1 MRIDYAII
9 MKISK
14 CVERVEFVSKKILII
29 TQNFYPEIGSAGNRM
44 KNMYQLLVNNGFEVN
59 VLTTE
64 PSYPNRNLYKQDKFW
79 DDESL
84 NNNNDIHFIKVNTR
98 KYSKKMINRLHY
110 YIEITLRMI
119 KYIFTDKKEY
129 DHIIVSSPPIFLG
142 LAGLLAK
149 KKYKA
154 KMILEIRDLWP
165 DSLKGVGVF
174 NWKWVLSIMQLF
186 EKLLYKKADSIIV
199 NSPSFSE
206 HIIKSVNKNAEDIVY
221 IPNGARSY
229 ELQPFKFNNE
239 FSVIYT
245 GNIGLAQ
252 DIEFLKDLTVE
263 LHKSNIPLS
272 IIGYGV
278 NKVTLEKFVEE
289 QNLNSVTFYSPTT
302 REECLT
308 LNRQHSLGVLAL
320 NENEVFETV
329 LPGKLIDYMTC
340 SLPMVASVA
349 GVSERLINDTN
360 VGIVLKKREA
370 KEVVQQIQYL
380 KTNRALYEEMQKNS
394 FNKVQEEFLWE
405 KNIKTLIK
413 LFDKD

>member
-1 MRIDYAII
+1 MSN
-9 MKISK
+9 K
-14 CVERVEFVSKKILII
+14 KKILII
-29 TQNFYPEIGSAGNRM
+29 SQNFYPEIGSAGNRM
-44 KNMYQLLVNNGFEVN
+44 KNMYQLLVINGYEVN

-64 PSYPNRNLYKQDKFW
+64 PSYPNRNLYKQEKFW

-84 NNNNDIHFIKVNTR
+84 NNNSDIHFMKVNTR
-98 KYSKKMINRLHY
+98 KYSKKMINRLRY

-119 KYIFTDKKEY
+119 KFILSDKKKY
-129 DHIIVSSPPIFLG
+129 DFIIVSSPPIFLG
-142 LAGLLAK
+142 LAGLIAK

-174 NWKWVLSIMQLF
+174 NWKWVLSIMHVF
-186 EKLLYKKADSIIV
+186 EKLLYRKANSIVV
-199 NSPSFSE
+199 NSPSFKT
-206 HIIKSVNKNAEDIVY
+206 HIINSVNKNADDIVY

-229 ELQPFKFNNE
+229 ELQPFKLSDK

-252 DIEFLKDLTVE
+252 DIEFLKELTIE

-278 NKVTLEKFVEE
+278 NKGALEKFVEE
-289 QNLNSVTFYSPTT
+289 QNLNSVTFHNPTT

-349 GVSERLINDTN
+349 GVSEKLINETN
-360 VGIVLKKREA
+360 VGIVSKNREA
-370 KEVVQQIQYL
+370 KEVVQHIQYL
-380 KTNRALYEEMQKNS
+380 KANCDIYEQMQKNS

-413 LFDKD
+413 LFES